1 MFSRFFGRNPHTGQR
16 AQTLIADFLKQHKQK
31 VSAFALAQ
39 HTVANVE
46 AGGVD
51 AALEDLDPNAQ
62 VQLGRYPFYAVQF
75 VIFASG
81 LCAPLL
87 PEPMDSERSFA
98 FAGIPLSEGLG
109 IEPRAAAEM
118 IVRILIETPL
128 NEDGSELDEAQIAA
142 LPENERRML
151 ALQEIAQEDGN
162 IVLDAFYEGEKSVDL
177 SDYDVAP
184 LAELLELSVES
195 VPER

>member
-1 MFSRFFGRNPHTGQR
+1 MSRT
-16 AQTLIADFLKQHKQK
+16 
-31 VSAFALAQ
+31 
-39 HTVANVE
+39 
-46 AGGVD
+46 GGVD
-51 AALEDLDPNAQ
+51 AALESLDPNAQ
-62 VQLGRYPFYAVQF
+62 AQLGRYPFYAVQF

-98 FAGIPLSEGLG
+98 FAGIPLGEGLG

-118 IVRILIETPL
+118 MVRILIETPH
-128 NEDGSELDEAQIAA
+128 NADGSEFDEAQIAA

-195 VPER
+195 IPES